1 MRLAPET
8 LDRLAG
14 DVAVPAYKRRVQEAG
29 IVHFGVGA
37 FARAHLADYTDK
49 TMAAGERGWM
59 IDGVSLRSAGVAEQL
74 NPQSGLY
81 TVTEQGAKRSKT
93 RVIGAVREVMVA
105 GRDDGRIIDAIAA
118 PPCKIASFTVTEKG
132 YCRAADGSLDRVLA
146 SEGFY
151 PLLADGLARREMAG
165 LPGLTLLSCD
175 NLPHNGRILGQ
186 LVAEWLDREKPEL
199 AAWFTETC
207 RTPATMV
214 DRIVP
219 ATTADDLT
227 ELTASIG
234 LRDEGAVFTEPFSQ
248 WVIEDDFAGVRPRW
262 ENCGAR
268 IVRDVGPFETAKL
281 RMLNGAHSLLAYAG
295 LARGHAFVHEAVAD
309 PWIASLVERL
319 MREEAAPT
327 IVTAEGQ
334 DLDAYASDLL
344 ARFANPALRHR
355 LTQIAMDGSQKIPQR
370 WLGTLADAD
379 EGCSAILTG
388 IAAWLIYLERCND
401 LDDPWADRLRAITG
415 LREDIAARMQAV
427 FGHEGLLRSDWTP
440 GPEDAAFVGSKVAEL
455 T

>member
-1 MRLAPET
+1 M
-8 LDRLAG
+8 
-14 DVAVPAYKRRVQEAG
+14 
-29 IVHFGVGA
+29 HFGLGA

-49 TMAAGERGWM
+49 ATAAGECGWM
-59 IDGVSLRSAGVAEQL
+59 IDGVSLRNGRVAEQL

-81 TVTEQGAKRSKT
+81 TVTERGAERSKT
-93 RVIGAVREVMVA
+93 RVIGAVRGVMVA

-118 PPCKIASFTVTEKG
+118 PSCKIASFTVTEKG
-132 YCRAADGSLDRVLA
+132 YCRGADGSLDCDLA

-151 PLLADGLARREMAG
+151 PLVADGLARRKTAG

-186 LVAEWLDREKPEL
+186 LVAQWLDHEKPEL
-199 AAWFTETC
+199 ASWFTETC

-234 LRDEGAVFTEPFSQ
+234 VRDEGAVFAEPFSQ
-248 WVIEDDFAGVRPRW
+248 WVIEDDFAGMRPRW
-262 ENCGAR
+262 ENYGAQ

-334 DLDAYASDLL
+334 DLDAYANDLL
-344 ARFANPALRHR
+344 ARFANPSLVHR

-379 EGCSAILTG
+379 ERCSAILTG
-388 IAAWLIYLERCND
+388 IAAWLVHIERGND
-401 LDDPWADRLRAITG
+401 LDDPWADKLRVAACA
-415 LREDIAARMQAV
+415 REGVAARMEAV

-440 GPEDAAFVGSKVAEL
+440 GAEDAAFVGSRVAEL
-455 T
+455 TED